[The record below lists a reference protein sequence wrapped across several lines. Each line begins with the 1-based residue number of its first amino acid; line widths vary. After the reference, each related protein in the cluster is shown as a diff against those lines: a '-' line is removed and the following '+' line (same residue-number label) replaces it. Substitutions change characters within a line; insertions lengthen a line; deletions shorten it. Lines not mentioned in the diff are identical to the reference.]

1 MQLIHTSP
9 ELITK
14 ILDDGKFGSFLF
26 FSCNEY
32 VTTAGSY
39 VTYSIDISDEDVIDV
54 LQLFYHKDAIKLNDL
69 ISDVEYMCGVD
80 SDTAEAL
87 LEQSV
92 SLFNISSS
100 VDSDSMGEIDWRL
113 QRLSADAGKL
123 LDYRVISMRD
133 EQGTAYMID
142 MLDKESDLILV

>member
-14 ILDDGKFGSFLF
+14 ILDDGKFGTFLF

-39 VTYSIDISDEDVIDV
+39 VTYSIDICDEDVIDV
-54 LQLFYHKDAIKLNDL
+54 SQLFYHEDAIKLNDL
-69 ISDVEYMCGVD
+69 ISCVEYMCGVD

-87 LEQSV
+87 IDQSL

-100 VDSDSMGEIDWRL
+100 VDSDNMGEIDLRL
-113 QRLSADAGKL
+113 QRLSAEAGKL
-123 LDYRVISMRD
+123 LGYRVISMRD

-142 MLDKESDLILV
+142 MLDRESDLILV